1 MSAYLAKL
9 SMIGTARSGGVYD
22 GTFGDCYCYEQQKVF
37 MYAHVHGYW
46 LKSGT
51 EGKKRYESIMYM

>member
-1 MSAYLAKL
+1 
-9 SMIGTARSGGVYD
+9 MIGTARSGGVYD